1 MTHFSDD
8 DEKLVDFLKE
18 YRPAPPPTMRDLEWQ
33 LMELVTRELPLPPKY
48 PHQFF
53 LIISSAMAGSLLLLV
68 GSYRWL
74 KPLPEVAS
82 DREELEIFLV
92 DNWNETMSDTSVAF
106 PTTHTTEPDWS
117 LIAEPEAR
125 YLVSHP

>member
-1 MTHFSDD
+1 
-8 DEKLVDFLKE
+8 
-18 YRPAPPPTMRDLEWQ
+18 
-33 LMELVTRELPLPPKY
+33 
-48 PHQFF
+48 
-53 LIISSAMAGSLLLLV
+53 MAGSLLLLV